1 MQFLQILSRKPGSLE
16 VLFQIPFCQKQFPY
30 TCLSTSACVYSK
42 KKKGNSYEQ
51 VDQEKYKNLVRSV
64 TSYKNR
70 AQTPETIL
78 EEDNF
83 LYGPPVKHTPPVK
96 AGTKTPKN
104 WVPLIN
110 PSKRILPASSDS
122 NVPMKIGLQ
131 RTKMPS
137 VTRILQQT
145 LSPQQVFY
153 LERWKQ
159 KMIEEL
165 GKEGFEEYTKN
176 LFLQGELF
184 HSALESIFLSE
195 ETAARDQGRDDVVA
209 GYLSSVEHVLEDI
222 SEVKALESGVHH
234 KTLQYLGLVDCVAKY
249 RDRLCVIDW
258 KTSEKPKPFL
268 QNTYDNPL
276 QVAAYIGA
284 INHDANYDF
293 QGLNITHPQNSC
305 PWFSLELLRAL
316 GSRFLE
322 HLNIKSPS
330 VLQFAVGS
338 LWLPTRTALR
348 HIRISWI
355 LTCALTTGISGSC
368 AWRSTWTKTD
378 PH

>member
-1 MQFLQILSRKPGSLE
+1 LVRMQFLQILSRKPGSLE
-16 VLFQIPFCQKQFPY
+16 VLFQIPFCQRQFPY

-42 KKKGNSYEQ
+42 KKKGNSYDQ
-51 VDQEKYKNLVRSV
+51 VDQEKYKNLVHSV
-64 TSYKNR
+64 ISYKTS

-78 EEDNF
+78 EEDNL
-83 LYGPPVKHTPPVK
+83 LYGPPAKHTPPIK

-110 PSKRILPASSDS
+110 PSKRILPVSSDS
-122 NVPMKIGLQ
+122 KVPMKIRLQ

-195 ETAARDQGRDDVVA
+195 ETAARDLGEDDVVA
-209 GYLSSVEHVLEDI
+209 GYLSSVEGVLDDI
-222 SEVKALESGVHH
+222 SKVKALESGVHH
-234 KTLQYLGLVDCVAKY
+234 ESLQYLGLVDCVAKY
-249 RDRLCVIDW
+249 RGQLCVIDW

-284 INHDANYDF
+284 LNHDASYDF
-293 QGLNITHPQNSC
+293 QVRCGLVVVAYKDGSPAHPHFMDPDLCSQYWNK
-305 PWFSLELLRAL
+305 WLLR
-316 GSRFLE
+316 LE
-322 HLNIKSPS
+322 EYMDKN
-330 VLQFAVGS
+330 
-338 LWLPTRTALR
+338 
-348 HIRISWI
+348 
-355 LTCALTTGISGSC
+355 
-368 AWRSTWTKTD
+368 
-378 PH
+378 

>member
-1 MQFLQILSRKPGSLE
+1 LVRMQFLQILSRKPGSLE
-16 VLFQIPFCQKQFPY
+16 MLFQIPFCQKHFPF
-30 TCLSTSACVYSK
+30 TCLSTSSCVYSK
-42 KKKGNSYEQ
+42 KKKGNSYEE
-51 VDQEKYKNLVRSV
+51 VDQEKYKNLVHSV
-64 TSYKNR
+64 TSYKTS

-78 EEDNF
+78 EEDNL
-83 LYGPPVKHTPPVK
+83 LYGPPAKHRPPVK

-104 WVPLIN
+104 WVPLMN
-110 PSKRILPASSDS
+110 PSKRILPVSSDS

-137 VTRILQQT
+137 VTRILQET

-153 LERWKQ
+153 LERWKK

-176 LFLQGELF
+176 LFLQGERF
-184 HSALESIFLSE
+184 HSALESIFLSGE
-195 ETAARDQGRDDVVA
+195 KAAKEQGEDDVVA

-234 KTLQYLGLVDCVAKY
+234 ETLQYLGLVDCVAKY
-249 RDRLCVIDW
+249 RGRLCVIDW

-293 QGLNITHPQNSC
+293 QVRCGLVVVAYKNGSPAHPHFMDPDLCSQYWNK
-305 PWFSLELLRAL
+305 WLLR
-316 GSRFLE
+316 LE
-322 HLNIKSPS
+322 EYMDKN
-330 VLQFAVGS
+330 
-338 LWLPTRTALR
+338 
-348 HIRISWI
+348 
-355 LTCALTTGISGSC
+355 
-368 AWRSTWTKTD
+368 
-378 PH
+378 

>member
-1 MQFLQILSRKPGSLE
+1 LVRMQFLQILSRKLGSLE
-16 VLFQIPFCQKQFPY
+16 VLFQIPFCHKQFPY

-42 KKKGNSYEQ
+42 KNKGNSYEQ
-51 VDQEKYKNLVRSV
+51 VDQEKYKNLVHSV
-64 TSYKNR
+64 ISYKTS

-83 LYGPPVKHTPPVK
+83 LYGPPAKHTPPIK

-110 PSKRILPASSDS
+110 PSKRILPVSSDS
-122 NVPMKIGLQ
+122 KVPMKIGLQ

-195 ETAARDQGRDDVVA
+195 ETAARDQGEDDVVA
-209 GYLSSVEHVLEDI
+209 GYLSSVEQVLEDI
-222 SEVKALESGVHH
+222 SGVKALESGVHH
-234 KTLQYLGLVDCVAKY
+234 ETLQYLGLVDCVAKY
-249 RDRLCVIDW
+249 RGRLCVIDW

-268 QNTYDNPL
+268 RNTYDNPL

-293 QGLNITHPQNSC
+293 QVRCGLIVVAYKDGSPAHAHFMDPDLCSQYWNK
-305 PWFSLELLRAL
+305 WLLR
-316 GSRFLE
+316 LE
-322 HLNIKSPS
+322 EYMDKN
-330 VLQFAVGS
+330 
-338 LWLPTRTALR
+338 
-348 HIRISWI
+348 
-355 LTCALTTGISGSC
+355 
-368 AWRSTWTKTD
+368 
-378 PH
+378 

>member
-1 MQFLQILSRKPGSLE
+1 LVRMQFLQILSRKLGSLE
-16 VLFQIPFCQKQFPY
+16 MLFQIPFCQKQFPY
-30 TCLSTSACVYSK
+30 MCLSTSACVYIK

-51 VDQEKYKNLVRSV
+51 VDQEKYKNLVHSV
-64 TSYKNR
+64 TSYKTS

-78 EEDNF
+78 EEDNL
-83 LYGPPVKHTPPVK
+83 LYGPPAKNRPPIK
-96 AGTKTPKN
+96 ARTKTPKN

-110 PSKRILPASSDS
+110 PSKRILPVSSDS
-122 NVPMKIGLQ
+122 SVPMKIGLQ

-137 VTRILQQT
+137 VTHILQQT

-165 GKEGFEEYTKN
+165 GKEGFKEYTKN

-195 ETAARDQGRDDVVA
+195 EMAARDQGEDDVVA

-234 KTLQYLGLVDCVAKY
+234 ETLQYLGLVDCVAKY
-249 RDRLCVIDW
+249 RGQLCVIDW

-293 QGLNITHPQNSC
+293 QVRCGLIVVAYKNGSPAHPHFMDPDLCSQYWNK
-305 PWFSLELLRAL
+305 WLLR
-316 GSRFLE
+316 LE
-322 HLNIKSPS
+322 EYMDKN
-330 VLQFAVGS
+330 
-338 LWLPTRTALR
+338 
-348 HIRISWI
+348 
-355 LTCALTTGISGSC
+355 
-368 AWRSTWTKTD
+368 
-378 PH
+378 

>member
-1 MQFLQILSRKPGSLE
+1 LVRMQFLQILSRKLGSLE
-16 VLFQIPFCQKQFPY
+16 MLFQIPFCQKQFPY
-30 TCLSTSACVYSK
+30 TCLSTSASVYSK

-51 VDQEKYKNLVRSV
+51 VDQEKYKNLVHSV
-64 TSYKNR
+64 TSYKTS

-78 EEDNF
+78 EEDNL
-83 LYGPPVKHTPPVK
+83 LYGPPAKHRPPIK
-96 AGTKTPKN
+96 AGTKTPRN

-110 PSKRILPASSDS
+110 PSKRILPVSSDS

-145 LSPQQVFY
+145 LSPQQVFF

-195 ETAARDQGRDDVVA
+195 EKAARDQGEDDAVA
-209 GYLSSVEHVLEDI
+209 GYLTSVEHVLEDI

-234 KTLQYLGLVDCVAKY
+234 ETLQYLGLVDCVAKY
-249 RDRLCVIDW
+249 RGQLCVIDW

-293 QGLNITHPQNSC
+293 QVRCGLIVVAYKNGSPAHPHFMDPDLCSQYWNK
-305 PWFSLELLRAL
+305 WLLR
-316 GSRFLE
+316 LE
-322 HLNIKSPS
+322 EYVDKN
-330 VLQFAVGS
+330 
-338 LWLPTRTALR
+338 
-348 HIRISWI
+348 
-355 LTCALTTGISGSC
+355 
-368 AWRSTWTKTD
+368 
-378 PH
+378 

>member
-1 MQFLQILSRKPGSLE
+1 LVRMQFLQILSRKPGSLE
-16 VLFQIPFCQKQFPY
+16 MLFQIPFCQKQFPY
-30 TCLSTSACVYSK
+30 TCLSTSAYVYSK

-51 VDQEKYKNLVRSV
+51 VDQEKYKNLVHSV
-64 TSYKNR
+64 TSYKTS

-78 EEDNF
+78 EEDNL
-83 LYGPPVKHTPPVK
+83 LYGPPGKHRPPIK

-110 PSKRILPASSDS
+110 PSKRILPLSSDS
-122 NVPMKIGLQ
+122 KVPMKIGLQ
-131 RTKMPS
+131 RAKMPS
-137 VTRILQQT
+137 VTRVLQET

-195 ETAARDQGRDDVVA
+195 EKAAKEQGGEDVVA

-234 KTLQYLGLVDCVAKY
+234 ETLQYVGLVDCVAKY
-249 RDRLCVIDW
+249 RGRLCVIDW

-293 QGLNITHPQNSC
+293 QVRCGLVVVAYKNGSPAHPHFMDPDLCSQYWNK
-305 PWFSLELLRAL
+305 WLLR
-316 GSRFLE
+316 LE
-322 HLNIKSPS
+322 EYRDKN
-330 VLQFAVGS
+330 
-338 LWLPTRTALR
+338 
-348 HIRISWI
+348 
-355 LTCALTTGISGSC
+355 
-368 AWRSTWTKTD
+368 
-378 PH
+378 

>member
-1 MQFLQILSRKPGSLE
+1 LVRMQFLQILSRKPGSLE
-16 VLFQIPFCQKQFPY
+16 MIFQIPFCQKQLPF

-42 KKKGNSYEQ
+42 KKKENSYEQ
-51 VDQEKYKNLVRSV
+51 VDQEKYKNLVHSV
-64 TSYKNR
+64 TSYKTS

-78 EEDNF
+78 EEDNL
-83 LYGPPVKHTPPVK
+83 LYGPPAKHRPPIK

-110 PSKRILPASSDS
+110 PSKRILPVSSDS

-137 VTRILQQT
+137 VTRILQET

-153 LERWKQ
+153 LERWKK

-195 ETAARDQGRDDVVA
+195 EKAAKEQGEDAVMA

-234 KTLQYLGLVDCVAKY
+234 ETLQYLGLVDCVAKY
-249 RDRLCVIDW
+249 RGRLCVIDW

-293 QGLNITHPQNSC
+293 QVRCGLVVVAYKNGSPAHPHFMDPDLCSHYWNK
-305 PWFSLELLRAL
+305 WLLR
-316 GSRFLE
+316 LE
-322 HLNIKSPS
+322 EYMDKN
-330 VLQFAVGS
+330 
-338 LWLPTRTALR
+338 
-348 HIRISWI
+348 
-355 LTCALTTGISGSC
+355 
-368 AWRSTWTKTD
+368 
-378 PH
+378 

>member
-1 MQFLQILSRKPGSLE
+1 LVSMQFLQILSRKMGSLE
-16 VLFQIPFCQKQFPY
+16 VLSQIPFCQKQFPY
-30 TCLSTSACVYSK
+30 TSLSTSACVYSK

-51 VDQEKYKNLVRSV
+51 VDQEKYKNLVHSV
-64 TSYKNR
+64 TSYKTS
-70 AQTPETIL
+70 AQTPQTIL
-78 EEDNF
+78 EEDNL
-83 LYGPPVKHTPPVK
+83 LYGPPAKHTPPIK

-122 NVPMKIGLQ
+122 KVPMKIGLQ

-184 HSALESIFLSE
+184 HSALESMFLSE
-195 ETAARDQGRDDVVA
+195 ETAARDQGEDDVVA

-234 KTLQYLGLVDCVAKY
+234 ETLQYLGLVDCVAKY
-249 RDRLCVIDW
+249 RGQLCVIDW

-293 QGLNITHPQNSC
+293 QVRCGLIVVAYKDGSPAHPHFMDPDLCSQYWNK
-305 PWFSLELLRAL
+305 WLLR
-316 GSRFLE
+316 LE
-322 HLNIKSPS
+322 EYRDKN
-330 VLQFAVGS
+330 
-338 LWLPTRTALR
+338 
-348 HIRISWI
+348 
-355 LTCALTTGISGSC
+355 
-368 AWRSTWTKTD
+368 
-378 PH
+378 

>member
-1 MQFLQILSRKPGSLE
+1 LVNMQFLQILSRRVGSLE
-16 VLFQIPFCQKQFPY
+16 MLFQIPFCQKQFPY

-51 VDQEKYKNLVRSV
+51 VDQEKYKNLVHSV
-64 TSYKNR
+64 TSYKTST
-70 AQTPETIL
+70 QTPETIL
-78 EEDNF
+78 EEDNL
-83 LYGPPVKHTPPVK
+83 LYGPPAKQRPPVK
-96 AGTKTPKN
+96 GGTKTPKN

-122 NVPMKIGLQ
+122 NIPMKIGLQ

-176 LFLQGELF
+176 LFVQGELF

-195 ETAARDQGRDDVVA
+195 KTAARDHGEGDVVA

-234 KTLQYLGLVDCVAKY
+234 ETLQYLGLVDCVAKY
-249 RDRLCVIDW
+249 RGRLCVIDW

-293 QGLNITHPQNSC
+293 QVHCGLIVVAYKNGSPAHPHFMDPDLCSQYWNK
-305 PWFSLELLRAL
+305 WLLR
-316 GSRFLE
+316 LE
-322 HLNIKSPS
+322 EYMDKN
-330 VLQFAVGS
+330 
-338 LWLPTRTALR
+338 
-348 HIRISWI
+348 
-355 LTCALTTGISGSC
+355 
-368 AWRSTWTKTD
+368 
-378 PH
+378 

>member
-1 MQFLQILSRKPGSLE
+1 LVRMQFLQILSRKLGSLE
-16 VLFQIPFCQKQFPY
+16 MLFQIPFFQKQFPY

-42 KKKGNSYEQ
+42 KKKGNSYEE
-51 VDQEKYKNLVRSV
+51 VDQEKYKNLVHSV
-64 TSYKNR
+64 TSYKTS

-78 EEDNF
+78 EEDNL
-83 LYGPPVKHTPPVK
+83 LYGPPIK
-96 AGTKTPKN
+96 ARTKTPKN

-110 PSKRILPASSDS
+110 PSKRILPVSSDS
-122 NVPMKIGLQ
+122 NAPMKIGLQ
-131 RTKMPS
+131 RMKMPS

-145 LSPQQVFY
+145 LSPQQIFY

-184 HSALESIFLSE
+184 HSALESIFLAE
-195 ETAARDQGRDDVVA
+195 ERAARDQREDDVVA

-234 KTLQYLGLVDCVAKY
+234 ETLQYLGLVDCVAKY
-249 RDRLCVIDW
+249 RGQLCVIDW

-293 QGLNITHPQNSC
+293 QVRCGLIVVAYKNGSPAHPHFMDPDLCSQYWNK
-305 PWFSLELLRAL
+305 WLLR
-316 GSRFLE
+316 LE
-322 HLNIKSPS
+322 EYMDKN
-330 VLQFAVGS
+330 
-338 LWLPTRTALR
+338 
-348 HIRISWI
+348 
-355 LTCALTTGISGSC
+355 
-368 AWRSTWTKTD
+368 
-378 PH
+378 